1 MGQGTAVVT
10 GASSGIGAEIAE
22 ILAGRGYDL
31 IVTARR
37 NDRLERLAQEITKK
51 HGVAVRT
58 VAADLSDPTGLDDVV
73 TELTTARVDILVN
86 NAGFGLHGRFVDADP
101 ERLSAMIELNIN
113 ALTRLTRGVL
123 RGMIERREGRIMQIA
138 SVAAFQPGPLMA
150 TYYASKAFVLSF
162 SEALAVELEGTGV
175 VVTTVCPGP
184 TITEF
189 HEVAG
194 NTAAAY
200 FSGKKIPSGR
210 DLAEYAVK
218 RLFLPSHVAI
228 HGARY
233 KFLVFVQ
240 RFLPRRLVARAVLSL
255 QKSRGR

>member
-1 MGQGTAVVT
+1 MRQGTALVT

-37 NDRLERLAQEITKK
+37 KDRLEELARSITNT
-51 HGVAVRT
+51 HGVTVRT
-58 VAADLSDPTGLDDVV
+58 VVGDLSDSSSLGNTVS
-73 TELTTARVDILVN
+73 ELTSERVDILVN
-86 NAGFGLHGRFVDADP
+86 NAGFGLHGRVAEADP
-101 ERLSAMIELNIN
+101 ERLSAMIELNVN
-113 ALTRLTRGVL
+113 ALTRLTRAVL
-123 RGMIERREGRIMQIA
+123 PGMIERRQGRILQIA

-150 TYYASKAFVLSF
+150 AYYASKAYVLSF
-162 SEALAVELEGTGV
+162 SEALAVELEGSGV
-175 VVTTVCPGP
+175 VVTTICPGP
-184 TITEF
+184 TVTEF

-200 FSGKKIPSGR
+200 FSGKKIPNGR
-210 DLAEYAVK
+210 DLAAYSVE
-218 RLFLPSHVAI
+218 RLFRASHVAI

-240 RFLPRRLVARAVLSL
+240 RFLPRRFVARIVLSL